1 MTMYKLSKYTHFL
14 SPSNSAGHY
23 VYNAISNGL
32 ATLDNRI
39 YELLQPSGDG
49 IGILEGEGTAESA
62 ALLNQLR
69 SGHIIVENDF
79 DEIDFRRIK
88 MNLARYSTRGLI
100 LTIVPTLGCNLACTY
115 CYEGLT
121 TVRFMSPEVQD
132 SVVRFAKSQ
141 LERGGY
147 RSLSVAWYG
156 GEPLLKPELL
166 YMLSRRLLELC
177 EQLNVTYSATIVTN

>member
-79 DEIDFRRIK
+79 DEIDFLRIK
-88 MNLARYSTRGLI
+88 MNLARYSTRGLTHAELYARCPLYSGLCDKQFKPAESI
-100 LTIVPTLGCNLACTY
+100 QTDSPHCMDEEHETLLA
-115 CYEGLT
+115 
-121 TVRFMSPEVQD
+121 RM
-132 SVVRFAKSQ
+132 
-141 LERGGY
+141 
-147 RSLSVAWYG
+147 
-156 GEPLLKPELL
+156 
-166 YMLSRRLLELC
+166 
-177 EQLNVTYSATIVTN
+177 

>member
-79 DEIDFRRIK
+79 DEIDFLRI
-88 MNLARYSTRGLI
+88 R
-100 LTIVPTLGCNLACTY
+100 
-115 CYEGLT
+115 
-121 TVRFMSPEVQD
+121 
-132 SVVRFAKSQ
+132 
-141 LERGGY
+141 
-147 RSLSVAWYG
+147 
-156 GEPLLKPELL
+156 
-166 YMLSRRLLELC
+166 
-177 EQLNVTYSATIVTN
+177 